1 MNFIKNLSIKTKL
14 MLIALIPILALFY
27 FLVIHLQTQF
37 ESRANIY
44 QVQEDVLRTQKM
56 SNLIHELQNE
66 RLYSL
71 EYILGEKNI
80 QGPQLAREQRKTDAT
95 LEEFMQEVSLTEEE
109 REGEAEF
116 HKIMAGLRAYVQ
128 SPDVSI
134 DSVQAQFAFIN
145 TALVDVAH
153 ETVLNTQNS
162 EVRRLLI
169 GHINLMYAKE
179 YFGQAR
185 NELNQNIRA
194 GGFNGPDYSNY
205 SAAVGKYQV
214 SLANFMRATTPE
226 LSNYYNLQAE
236 SNPQIGNT
244 LSMLQGATADY
255 TLENF
260 DQSSQEWMQNATG
273 YLNMLKGVEDRSN
286 VAIRN
291 LAQTQLEAVNTTIY
305 TSFAIVLI
313 FLTLIA
319 FFVNFIINSLTGAF
333 HQIQS
338 AANRIA
344 KGDLDLNLDIDSRDE
359 IGSLAVSFNQ
369 MVNVT
374 RDYVDSAENIGKG
387 NYTIHIPVRGE
398 QDKLGISLNTMKDN
412 LKNLSEENENRTWLL
427 TGNSELNNNIRGDRD
442 LRELSQSI
450 ISFLSDYLEAQIGA
464 IYLVENGA
472 LHLYGSY
479 AFNNRKGNTNVIEF
493 GEGLVGQA
501 ALEEK
506 TIVFSNVP
514 KDYLPITSGLG
525 SKDPNHI
532 IVFPFVYNGE
542 LKGVVELG
550 TADEFTELER
560 KLLELMGENIA
571 IAFHSNQS
579 RTQTKELLEETQRQA
594 EELEAQQ
601 EELRQTNEELHT
613 KTTMLEESEI
623 ELRAQQ
629 VELQQTNEELEEKA
643 TLLSDQKERLERAKK
658 ELETKA
664 KELEM
669 NSKYKSEFLANMSHE
684 LRTPLNSILIL
695 AELLA
700 DNRAQTL
707 SEKDVE
713 FAKNIHSS
721 GNDLL
726 SLINEILDL
735 SKVESGKI
743 ELEAEQ
749 VELDG
754 LIKKIYKQFKELSV
768 KKSIEFQVN
777 YDDDDIKQ
785 PIVTDKLRL
794 EQILRNLL
802 SNAFKFTHAQ
812 GSVTFDVDIIRSHG
826 NFTSKQLNQDPKV
839 LVFKVTDTGIGIP
852 KNKQGVIF
860 EAFQQVDGSTKR
872 EFGGTGLGLSIS
884 REIATKLGGEIHLES
899 EEGKGSIFTLYL
911 PLDSGFI
918 VEDYASPV
926 EHLDDLLDEA
936 NIDRPLED
944 PTPGVQID
952 IEDDRHKIKA
962 TDKIVL
968 IVEDD
973 LSFANVLLKF
983 VREKGYK
990 GIIAHQGDVGLSL
1003 ARHYQPDAMLLDVKL
1018 PVMDGTEVLRKIK
1031 TDPHLRHIPVQV
1043 ISGYDK
1049 RKEGYELGAFD
1060 FLQKPLSQKDLTTSF
1075 GRVEEFIKKKLKK
1088 LLIIEDNV
1096 QHNNAIQ
1103 ELIGNGDVHSYSAFS
1118 GQEAENMLNSD
1129 NFDCIILDLGL
1140 PDMTGI
1146 ELMERIKA
1154 NEKIRKTPIIVYTA
1168 KDLSK
1173 EEALK
1178 LNVLADT
1185 VVLKTV
1191 NSHERLLDET
1201 SLFLHRVESKLPA
1214 EKQQII
1220 RKLHRTDEVLQ
1231 GKKILVVDDDSRNIF
1246 SLTHALEAEGIT
1258 CITAENGKVAVEMIQ
1273 KDPKIDLILM
1283 DVMMPEMDGYEA
1295 TNAIRGM
1302 EQFDHIPII
1311 ALTAKA
1317 MKGDREKCLA
1327 SGMSDYV
1334 SKPVNINQLISLL
1347 RVWLYK

>member
-14 MLIALIPILALFY
+14 MLIAMIPILALFY

-37 ESRANIY
+37 QTRANIQ
-44 QVQEDVLRTQKM
+44 QVQEDVLRTAKM
-56 SNLIHELQNE
+56 SDLIHELQAE

-71 EYILGEKNI
+71 EYILGDKA
-80 QGPQLAREQRKTDAT
+80 QMGSRLATEQRKTDAA
-95 LEEFMQEVSLTEEE
+95 LETFLQEVSLTEEE
-109 REGEAEF
+109 RAGEAEF

-128 SPDVSI
+128 SPGAEL

-145 TALVDVAH
+145 KALVDVAH
-153 ETVLNTQNS
+153 ETVLTTQNS
-162 EVRRLLI
+162 EVRRLLN
-169 GHINLMYAKE
+169 GHISLMYAKE
-179 YFGQAR
+179 FFGQAR
-185 NELNQNIRA
+185 NELNQNIRR

-214 SLANFMRATTPE
+214 KLESFMRASSPE
-226 LSNYYNLQAE
+226 VIGYYNTQAE
-236 SNPQIGNT
+236 VNPQINRT
-244 LSMLQGATADY
+244 LELMQAATADY
-255 TLENF
+255 TLDNF
-260 DQSSQEWMQNATG
+260 GITAQEWMQNATG
-273 YLNMLKGVEDRSN
+273 YLNLLKGVEDRSN
-286 VAIRN
+286 AAIRN
-291 LAQTQLEAVNTTIY
+291 LAQAQLEAVNTTIY

-313 FLTLIA
+313 FLALIA
-319 FFVNFIINSLTGAF
+319 FFVNYIINNLTSAF
-333 HQIQS
+333 QRIQA

-344 KGDLDLNLDIDSRDE
+344 EGDLELKLDIDSKDE
-359 IGSLAVSFNQ
+359 IGSLSQSFNE

-374 RDYVDSAENIGKG
+374 RDYVYSAENIGKG
-387 NYTIHIPVRGE
+387 NYNIQIPVRSE
-398 QDKLGISLNTMKDN
+398 KDKLGIALNRMKDD
-412 LKNLSEENENRTWLL
+412 LKHLSLDNENRTWLL
-427 TGNSELNNNIRGDRD
+427 TGNSELNNSIRGDRD
-442 LRELSQSI
+442 LRELAQNI
-450 ISFLSDYLEAQIGA
+450 ISFLAEYLEAQIGA
-464 IYLVENGA
+464 IYLNENGA

-506 TIVFSNVP
+506 TIVFSNIP

-525 SKDPNHI
+525 TKEPNHI
-532 IVFPFVYNGE
+532 IVFPFIYNGE

-550 TADEFTELER
+550 TADEFTDLER
-560 KLLELMGENIA
+560 ELLELMGENIA
-571 IAFHSNQS
+571 IAFHTNQS

-613 KTTMLEESEI
+613 KTSMLEQSEV

-629 VELQQTNEELEEKA
+629 IELQQTNEELEEKA
-643 TLLSDQKERLERAKK
+643 TLLTDQKGRLEKAKI

-700 DNRAQTL
+700 DNRAKTL
-707 SEKDVE
+707 SDKDVE

-726 SLINEILDL
+726 NLINEILDL

-749 VELDG
+749 VELDE
-754 LIKKIYKQFKELSV
+754 LIKKIYKQFRELSV
-768 KKSIEFQVN
+768 KKNIEFAVN
-777 YDDDDIKQ
+777 YEDDDVKQ

-802 SNAFKFTHAQ
+802 SNAFKFTPSEGQ
-812 GSVTFDVDIIRSHG
+812 VTFDVEIVRSNG
-826 NFTSKQLNQDPKV
+826 NFGSKKLNQDPKV
-839 LVFKVTDTGIGIP
+839 LVFRVTDTGIGIP
-852 KNKQGVIF
+852 KDKQGVIF

-884 REIATKLGGEIHLES
+884 REIATKLGGEIQLES
-899 EEGKGSIFTLYL
+899 EEGKGSVFTLYL

-918 VEDYASPV
+918 IEDYTSPV
-926 EHLDDLLDEA
+926 EDLDDLLEEA
-936 NIDRPLED
+936 SIQKPVED
-944 PTPGVQID
+944 PTAGVVVE

-1018 PVMDGTEVLRKIK
+1018 PVMDGTEVLRKMK

-1049 RKEGYELGAFD
+1049 RKEGFELGAFD
-1060 FLQKPLSQKDLTTSF
+1060 FLQKPLSQKDLTASF

-1103 ELIGNGDVHSYSAFS
+1103 ELIGNGDVRSFPAFS
-1118 GQEAENMLNSD
+1118 GREAEDMLNSD

-1191 NSHERLLDET
+1191 DSHDRLLDET

-1220 RKLHRTDEVLQ
+1220 RKLHRTDEVLK
-1231 GKKILVVDDDSRNIF
+1231 GKKILIVDDDSRNIF
-1246 SLTHALEAEGIT
+1246 SLTNALEAEGLV
-1258 CITAENGKVAVEMIQ
+1258 CITAENGKVAVDTIQ
-1273 KDPKIDLILM
+1273 KESEIDLVLM

-1295 TNAIRGM
+1295 TQTIRKM
-1302 EQFDHIPII
+1302 SQFDHIPII

-1347 RVWLYK
+1347 RVWMYK